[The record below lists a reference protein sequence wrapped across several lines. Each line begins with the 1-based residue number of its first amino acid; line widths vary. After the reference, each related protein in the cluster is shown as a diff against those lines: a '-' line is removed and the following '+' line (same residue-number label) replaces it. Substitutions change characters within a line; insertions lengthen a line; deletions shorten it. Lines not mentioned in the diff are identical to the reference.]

1 MPDLSTFPAVLLV
14 VVLGAVAG
22 LCAAELAIW
31 ALKRRTLGLEYAVA
45 DLENQVLREIKKRAG
60 EESRKS
66 KKTED
71 DLLSRIAEQPKPDN
85 VPWWQKYVTNPELR
99 Q

>member
-1 MPDLSTFPAVLLV
+1 MPDISTFPAYFLVALLG
-14 VVLGAVAG
+14 GAAGFVA
-22 LCAAELAIW
+22 AHVAIW

-45 DLENQVLREIKKRAG
+45 DLENQVLREIKKRAA
-60 EESRKS
+60 EESRKG

-71 DLLSRIAEQPKPDN
+71 DLLARIAEKPPEPQK
-85 VPWWQKYVTNPELR
+85 PWWERYVTNPELR